1 MQRLRDEVEKERTGR
16 KKAVAAKKQAERE
29 RDDAVARLVAAQ
41 GGRPMATV
49 EEGAPPEEGIPEGDP
64 LAKTDSQT
72 EFGRAEAEAWD
83 GEQSTNQLTNERTTA
98 SAERTAVGDSDADA
112 HAFLCVSRFSLH
124 VCVHLCVALLC
135 CVVCLQMRTLA
146 SCLPFKRRRTTRA

>member
-29 RDDAVARLVAAQ
+29 RDDAVARLVAVQ

-72 EFGRAEAEAWD
+72 EFERAEAEAWD
-83 GEQSTNQLTNERTTA
+83 GEQLTNELTTA

-112 HAFLCVSRFSLH
+112 HAFLCVSPYTCACIF
-124 VCVHLCVALLC
+124 ALRC
-135 CVVCLQMRTLA
+135 CVVLFVFRCGPWRA
-146 SCLPFKRRRTTRA
+146 VCHSSAGGRRGHS

>member
-29 RDDAVARLVAAQ
+29 RDDAVARLVAVQ

-64 LAKTDSQT
+64 LAKADSQT
-72 EFGRAEAEAWD
+72 EFERGEAEAWD
-83 GEQSTNQLTNERTTA
+83 GEQSTN
-98 SAERTAVGDSDADA
+98 
-112 HAFLCVSRFSLH
+112 
-124 VCVHLCVALLC
+124 
-135 CVVCLQMRTLA
+135 
-146 SCLPFKRRRTTRA
+146 